1 MKEGISIN
9 KLLIVG
15 AGGHGRCCL
24 EIANSMNEFEKISFL
39 DDQNISKLFND
50 FRVIGKINEME
61 KFYPEYNK
69 IFIAV
74 GNNKIRERLMLKAK
88 KIGYSIVTLIASS
101 CYISAS
107 AIICEGTVVFPHAV
121 INANVYID
129 TGCII
134 SSNTVIDYD
143 AKVEQ
148 YCHINTLAVV
158 PSMASVKAYTK
169 VDYGQVYINKEENED
184 WKKEYEK
191 QFGSEPSFF

>member
-24 EIANSMNEFEKISFL
+24 EIANSMNKFEEISFL
-39 DDQNISKLFND
+39 DDQNISKVFND
-50 FRVIGKINEME
+50 YRVIGKIDEME
-61 KFYPEYNK
+61 KFYPVYNK
-69 IFIAV
+69 IFIAIE
-74 GNNKIRERLMLKAK
+74 NNKTRQQLILKAK
-88 KIGYSIVTLIASS
+88 KIGFGIVNLVAPS

-158 PSMASVKAYTK
+158 PSMSSVKAYTK